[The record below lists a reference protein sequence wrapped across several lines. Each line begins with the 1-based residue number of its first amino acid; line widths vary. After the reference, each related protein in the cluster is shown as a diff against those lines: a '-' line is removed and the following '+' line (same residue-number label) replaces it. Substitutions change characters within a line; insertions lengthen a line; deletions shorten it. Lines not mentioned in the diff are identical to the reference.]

1 MNGSSS
7 GQVIGTPGTQ
17 TSMEQSALRQTTSDN
32 EALING
38 TMPNYSSAITPKEK
52 FVNYSLDY
60 NNPNARGKAE
70 AYEKALGYTKSNAD
84 ALIAQIHSAITSG
97 AKPYDVSQSRFGTKY
112 KFRLA
117 VTGPNGRTKN
127 VIVVYQLDAGSCTPR
142 MITNYV
148 EAKK

>member
-7 GQVIGTPGTQ
+7 GQASGTPGTQ
-17 TSMEQSALRQTTSDN
+17 TSMEQNELQQMAREN
-32 EALING
+32 EALTNG
-38 TMPNYSSAITPKEK
+38 MMPNYSNAITPREK
-52 FVNYSLDY
+52 FVNYSLNYD
-60 NNPNARGKAE
+60 NPNARGKAE

-84 ALIAQIHSAITSG
+84 GLIAQVHSAITSG
-97 AKPYDVSQSRFGTKY
+97 VKPYEVSQSQFGVKY
-112 KFRLA
+112 KFRIA

-127 VIVVYQLDAGSCTPR
+127 VIAVYQLDTGSSTPR